1 MIKILLCLFVLIP
14 VYGENIYFTRSG
26 DVSFFSW
33 TPIEDIKAN
42 NKQVTCVLDMETG
55 KTSFRIPIRGFT
67 FKNGLM
73 QEHFNESYLES
84 EKYPNAGFNGK
95 IENWKDFIITEK
107 PQKVIIAGEMT
118 IHGVTNSIK
127 ESGLLYQVNE
137 KVKGEAVFK
146 VMLEDYKVKIPK
158 ILIKNIAESVEIKMN
173 LELNKK

>member
-1 MIKILLCLFVLIP
+1 
-14 VYGENIYFTRSG
+14 
-26 DVSFFSW
+26 
-33 TPIEDIKAN
+33 
-42 NKQVTCVLDMETG
+42 
-55 KTSFRIPIRGFT
+55 
-67 FKNGLM
+67 M

>member
-1 MIKILLCLFVLIP
+1 MIKILLCLSIIIP
-14 VYGENIYFTRSG
+14 LYGDNIYFTRSG
-26 DVSFFSW
+26 NVSFFSW

-55 KTSFRIPIRGFT
+55 KTSFRIPIRGFV

-84 EKYPNAGFNGK
+84 EKYPNALFNGN
-95 IENWKDFIITEK
+95 IENWTDFTISSE

-127 ESGLLYQVNE
+127 EPGVIFQANQ
-137 KVKGEAVFK
+137 KVKGEAIFK
-146 VMLEDYKVKIPK
+146 IMLEDYDVKIPR